1 MTFKNTW
8 VHKHSFQNTIQKRG
22 KMVLDIPKQVEG
34 VDKVKEDEEKTDLK
48 ENVEAASTCQPVD

>member
-1 MTFKNTW
+1 
-8 VHKHSFQNTIQKRG
+8 
-22 KMVLDIPKQVEG
+22 MVLDIPKQVEG